1 MKNFFFPARDGVKKV
16 HRKKKTVEERGL
28 LGDDRNG
35 DRDRCVTPGPGAALF
50 FFLLGCSLFVLREV
64 FRNPDAKLESGL
76 RRRIGCLRA
85 QEPSARLLL
94 NSRTAEGRR
103 RRRGIS
109 GAVWIP
115 GSAGSRTS
123 AGGRVSTS
131 TFSAA
136 ARRLCF
142 SGSRVRVEVF
152 FLSLFLSLSIFL
164 SLPSFSVLS
173 KETKKMCS
181 SAILFFGLCEKF
193 SLKFFFW
200 VGENLTFRLV
210 LSSDLVVSGRV

>member
-1 MKNFFFPARDGVKKV
+1 MRDSRARS
-16 HRKKKTVEERGL
+16 RT
-28 LGDDRNG
+28 
-35 DRDRCVTPGPGAALF
+35 LF
-50 FFLLGCSLFVLREV
+50 FFSSRLLALCFARGFS
-64 FRNPDAKLESGL
+64 NPDAKLESGL

-103 RRRGIS
+103 GRRGIS

-142 SGSRVRVEVF
+142 SGSRVRAEFFF
-152 FLSLFLSLSIFL
+152 FLSLFLSLSIFFISPFFRCVFQRNQKNVQL
-164 SLPSFSVLS
+164 GDPVFSGCARNFLQ
-173 KETKKMCS
+173 
-181 SAILFFGLCEKF
+181 
-193 SLKFFFW
+193 KFFFGW
-200 VGENLTFRLV
+200 ERI
-210 LSSDLVVSGRV
+210 

>member
-1 MKNFFFPARDGVKKV
+1 MRDSRVPEPHSFFFFSSRLLALCFARG
-16 HRKKKTVEERGL
+16 
-28 LGDDRNG
+28 
-35 DRDRCVTPGPGAALF
+35 F
-50 FFLLGCSLFVLREV
+50 S
-64 FRNPDAKLESGL
+64 NPDAKLESGL

-103 RRRGIS
+103 WRRRGIS

-142 SGSRVRVEVF
+142 SGSRVRAEFFF
-152 FLSLFLSLSIFL
+152 FLSLFLSLSMFL
-164 SLPSFSVLS
+164 SLPSFGVFS

-181 SAILFFGLCEKF
+181 SAILFFRAVQEIF
-193 SLKFFFW
+193 SKNLFW
-200 VGENLTFRLV
+200 GGENLTFACSFV
-210 LSSDLVVSGRV
+210 LRFCGFGESLRTFSDMNPR

>member
-1 MKNFFFPARDGVKKV
+1 MRDSRARS
-16 HRKKKTVEERGL
+16 RT
-28 LGDDRNG
+28 
-35 DRDRCVTPGPGAALF
+35 LF
-50 FFLLGCSLFVLREV
+50 FFSSRLLALCFARGFS
-64 FRNPDAKLESGL
+64 NPDAKLESGL

-103 RRRGIS
+103 GRRGIS

-142 SGSRVRVEVF
+142 SGSRVRAEFFF

-164 SLPSFSVLS
+164 SLPSFGVFS

-181 SAILFFGLCEKF
+181 SAILFFRAVREIF
-193 SLKFFFW
+193 SKNFFL
-200 VGENLTFRLV
+200 G
-210 LSSDLVVSGRV
+210 GREFDVFV

>member
-1 MKNFFFPARDGVKKV
+1 MRDSRARS
-16 HRKKKTVEERGL
+16 RT
-28 LGDDRNG
+28 
-35 DRDRCVTPGPGAALF
+35 LF
-50 FFLLGCSLFVLREV
+50 FFSSRLLALCFARGFS
-64 FRNPDAKLESGL
+64 NPDAKLESGL

-103 RRRGIS
+103 GRRGIS

-142 SGSRVRVEVF
+142 SGSRVRAEVF
-152 FLSLFLSLSIFL
+152 FFCLSFSPFLSFYLSLLSVCF
-164 SLPSFSVLS
+164 P
-173 KETKKMCS
+173 KKPKKC
-181 SAILFFGLCEKF
+181 AARLFFRAVREIF
-193 SLKFFFW
+193 SQNFFL
-200 VGENLTFRLV
+200 G
-210 LSSDLVVSGRV
+210 GREFDVFV

>member
-1 MKNFFFPARDGVKKV
+1 MRDSRARS
-16 HRKKKTVEERGL
+16 R
-28 LGDDRNG
+28 
-35 DRDRCVTPGPGAALF
+35 ALF
-50 FFLLGCSLFVLREV
+50 FLFLFFSRLLALCFVRG
-64 FRNPDAKLESGL
+64 FSNPDAKLESGL

-94 NSRTAEGRR
+94 SSRTAEGRRR

-142 SGSRVRVEVF
+142 SGSRVRVEGFFVF
-152 FLSLFLSLSIFL
+152 VSL
-164 SLPSFSVLS
+164 SLPLYLFIAPFFRCVFQRNQKNVQRGDPAFRAVREIFS
-173 KETKKMCS
+173 K
-181 SAILFFGLCEKF
+181 IFFFG
-193 SLKFFFW
+193 W
-200 VGENLTFRLV
+200 
-210 LSSDLVVSGRV
+210 GRI

>member
-1 MKNFFFPARDGVKKV
+1 MRDSRARS
-16 HRKKKTVEERGL
+16 R
-28 LGDDRNG
+28 
-35 DRDRCVTPGPGAALF
+35 ALF
-50 FFLLGCSLFVLREV
+50 FFFFFSSRLLALCFARGFS
-64 FRNPDAKLESGL
+64 NPDAKLESGL

-142 SGSRVRVEVF
+142 SGSRVRVEGFF

-164 SLPSFSVLS
+164 SLPSFGVFS

-181 SAILFFGLCEKF
+181 AAILLFGLCEKF
-193 SLKFFFW
+193 SPKFFFW
-200 VGENLTFRLV
+200 VGENLTFRVV
-210 LSSDLVVSGRV
+210 LSSDFVVSGRV